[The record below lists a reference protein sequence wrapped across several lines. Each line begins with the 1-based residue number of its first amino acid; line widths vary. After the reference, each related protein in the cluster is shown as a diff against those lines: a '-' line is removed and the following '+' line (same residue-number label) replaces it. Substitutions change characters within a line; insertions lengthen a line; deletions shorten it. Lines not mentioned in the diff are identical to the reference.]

1 MFGISYKIQD
11 SRLKKARRPE
21 SEKIGNPAFR
31 LSGFPAL
38 TCCVLC
44 LLAVFLF
51 AWSGLANDNK
61 LILLSPHQESIT
73 KEFATAFKKWYK
85 ARHGVDVQL
94 EWLDQG
100 GTSNIIRFARSE
112 FEKNPGGINVDIFFG
127 GGTDPYLTF
136 KEEGLLES
144 CRLPD
149 EILSKIPEAYSGSP
163 VYDPDFQWYGACLSG
178 FGILYNKQLLDWMD
192 DLSKPETWADLAKP
206 EMAEWVSSADPRQS
220 GSVHKMYELIL
231 QSYGWEKGF
240 EVITKMN
247 ANVKAFSRGASE
259 IPRNVDLGEAAYGL
273 AIDIYA
279 LTKIAE
285 AGPDKL
291 GYVMPEGETVINPDS
306 IGIFK
311 GAPHKELA
319 RSFVEFVIGEPG
331 QKLWMLKVG
340 EPDGPEEFAL
350 RRMSVMPHLY
360 DQLGDRIDVP
370 TNPFKW
376 KTTLIYDHDKGS
388 ARRGVIGDLIGSMTI
403 DMHDELM
410 KAWKAVRKGGMKD
423 AAVKRLV
430 AVPISEEE
438 AVRLGREKWDDQEFR
453 NAKIAEW
460 TRFAKGKYKEAAE
473 LAR

>member
-1 MFGISYKIQD
+1 MFGTLYKIQEYFRFAILD
-11 SRLKKARRPE
+11 FQFQSQIKNQK
-21 SEKIGNPAFR
+21 SKIA
-31 LSGFPAL
+31 
-38 TCCVLC
+38 CILC
-44 LLAVFLF
+44 LLIFLLS
-51 AWSGLANDNK
+51 AWDTPAASDK

-73 KEFATAFKKWYK
+73 QEFTTAFQKWYK
-85 ARHGVDVQL
+85 VKYGVDVEL

-100 GTSNIIRFARSE
+100 GSSNIIRFIRSE
-112 FEKNPGGINVDIFFG
+112 FNKNPDGINVDIFFG
-127 GGTDPYLTF
+127 AGTDPHLAF
-136 KEEGLLES
+136 KEEGLLQP

-149 EILSKIPEAYSGSP
+149 EILSKIPKEYAGSP
-163 VYDPDFQWYGACLSG
+163 VYDPDFQWYGACFAG
-178 FGILYNKQLLDWMD
+178 FGILYNKQLLNLMD
-192 DLSKPETWADLAKP
+192 LPKPETWADLARPKL
-206 EMAEWVSSADPRQS
+206 AEWVSSADPRQS

-259 IPRNVDLGEAAYGL
+259 IPRNVDLGETAYGL
-273 AIDIYA
+273 AIDVYA
-279 LTKIAE
+279 LAKISE

-306 IGIFK
+306 IAVLK
-311 GAPHKELA
+311 GAPHKDLA

-350 RRMSVMPHLY
+350 RRMSVMPGMY
-360 DQLGDRIDVP
+360 DLLGDKADVP

-376 KTTLIYDHDKGS
+376 KTNLIYDHDKGS
-388 ARRGVIGDLIGSMTI
+388 ARRGVIADLIGSMTI

-438 AVRLGREKWDDQEFR
+438 AVRLGKEKWDDQKFR

-460 TRFAKGKYKEAAE
+460 TGFAREKYKDAAK
-473 LAR
+473 LAS